1 MTVTRERSDGYL
13 VTVASVNLVGNA
25 PTAATPKPA
34 RQGRMLLRA
43 ASLRLVRH
51 ASRGSH
57 SGTADPLSVV
67 AAVRADQSLASG
79 SRVRLAIAGGA
90 ALCGYWAYG
99 KLSNGYAYVQLGA
112 AATEQLFMQGLEGKV
127 ELEMTLRPFSSVGEL
142 RGSLTPV
149 SPTSPWLPRNP
160 PGPWSGTNSKEARS
174 HQSFSLI
181 SHPPGHPR
189 SRGDEQRSTEQR
201 EPVPTVR
208 HVGVLPP
215 VHLSALGSFWS
226 PGLSAVC
233 QGLLGESLTL
243 CCTKSRGETQFYNPN
258 PNPNLTPT
266 LSLTLTLTLT
276 PTRRDQVLPQGSL
289 RGGGGCAVDAGRCLR
304 GRSAGAQ

>member
-1 MTVTRERSDGYL
+1 MGQPLGHRR
-13 VTVASVNLVGNA
+13 
-25 PTAATPKPA
+25 PA
-34 RQGRMLLRA
+34 LRRGCRQ
-43 ASLRLVRH
+43 
-51 ASRGSH
+51 
-57 SGTADPLSVV
+57 SGPV
-67 AAVRADQSLASG
+67 
-79 SRVRLAIAGGA
+79 SRVRVAIAGGA

-127 ELEMTLRPFSSVGEL
+127 ELEMSLSPFSSVGEL

-160 PGPWSGTNSKEARS
+160 PGPWSGNSSKEARS

-189 SRGDEQRSTEQR
+189 SRDEQQPQQ

-215 VHLSALGSFWS
+215 LHLSALGGLWS
-226 PGLSAVC
+226 PGLSAAC
-233 QGLLGESLTL
+233 QYLLGESLTL
-243 CCTKSRGETQFYNPN
+243 CCTKSRGETKFFP
-258 PNPNLTPT
+258 
-266 LSLTLTLTLT
+266 
-276 PTRRDQVLPQGSL
+276 RAGG
-289 RGGGGCAVDAGRCLR
+289 RGAGTNSNSSRL
-304 GRSAGAQ
+304 